1 MTIQELFMIRQ
12 TILGIGL
19 GTFVLTSGLMT
30 FSASAQSSLTPTQ
43 TIQSSPSSRV
53 KQSAKT
59 VNIAGLEQS
68 VFKQINQYRRSIG
81 LQPLQIDSRMTNQ
94 AKRHSQDM
102 ANAKVPF
109 GHDGFHDRVKAIA
122 IPYSGAA
129 ENVAFNQGYSDPATQ
144 AVQGWLK
151 SPGHLTNIK
160 GNYNLTGIGV
170 ATNSKGE
177 IYFTQVFLKSR

>member
-1 MTIQELFMIRQ
+1 MIRQ

-30 FSASAQSSLTPTQ
+30 FSASAQSSSPTQ

-81 LQPLQIDSRMTNQ
+81 LQPFVVDSRMTNQ
-94 AKRHSQDM
+94 AKHHSQDM
-102 ANAKVPF
+102 ASGMVPF
-109 GHDGFHDRVKAIA
+109 GHDGFHQRVKAIA

-129 ENVAFNQGYSDPATQ
+129 ENVAYNQGYSDPATE
-144 AVQGWLK
+144 AVHGWLK

-177 IYFTQVFLKSR
+177 IYFTQIFLKSR